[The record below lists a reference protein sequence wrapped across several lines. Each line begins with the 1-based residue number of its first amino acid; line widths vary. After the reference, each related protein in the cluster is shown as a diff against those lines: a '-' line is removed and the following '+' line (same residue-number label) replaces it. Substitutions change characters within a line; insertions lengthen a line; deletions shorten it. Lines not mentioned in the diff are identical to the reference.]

1 MPSSSLL
8 TDDTVTNTEY
18 INQKKIT
25 QLNAY
30 QEKKYAAYL
39 DILRYFTIYCVIL
52 LVLAILRKRMILS
65 YGFVNLLTMLLVIGG
80 GIHLYLKIANIN
92 NRNNMNFDE
101 YDWSFNPDNQ
111 SDPNRLDTNLH
122 EEATTSGSTC
132 IGELCC
138 DTNVTK
144 WCEPT
149 GLCILKDSVCV
160 DETSN
165 VINDTGNDAVNGD
178 SNSAGGVSH
187 WGNYTCVFQSK
198 TKCKNSTYPYY
209 CPGDNTCYSTTDSE
223 NCPSDGVKCGV
234 NEVWCPSEGVCKLAT
249 ISCATTPCDQ
259 ETTNI
264 QSQCNA
270 GEVLCTSGININHCV
285 TNINH
290 CGVDVNTE
298 EKCGLKTG
306 DEHVSCTFNNNH
318 HQGGHVSAFISGIAD
333 SFSYFKKSMNNIPQ
347 KEEQSNIGSYSD
359 PYSSYASV

>member
-1 MPSSSLL
+1 MPSSSSLI
-8 TDDTVTNTEY
+8 DDTVTNTEY
-18 INQKKIT
+18 INKKKST
-25 QLNAY
+25 QINVY

-39 DILRYFTIYCVIL
+39 DILKYFTIYCVIL

-80 GIHLYLKIANIN
+80 GIHLYLKLANIN

-122 EEATTSGSTC
+122 EETTSDGSTC

-160 DETSN
+160 GLT
-165 VINDTGNDAVNGD
+165 
-178 SNSAGGVSH
+178 
-187 WGNYTCVFQSK
+187 
-198 TKCKNSTYPYY
+198 
-209 CPGDNTCYSTTDSE
+209 
-223 NCPSDGVKCGV
+223 
-234 NEVWCPSEGVCKLAT
+234 
-249 ISCATTPCDQ
+249 
-259 ETTNI
+259 
-264 QSQCNA
+264 
-270 GEVLCTSGININHCV
+270 
-285 TNINH
+285 
-290 CGVDVNTE
+290 TE
-298 EKCGLKTG
+298 ERCGLKTG
-306 DEHVSCTFNNNH
+306 NNHASCIFNNNH
-318 HQGGHVSAFISGIAD
+318 HEDRPVSPFISGIAD

-347 KEEQSNIGSYSD
+347 KEEKSKIGSYSD